1 MLVAGLCIAK
11 AKCKAL
17 LGGGS
22 VAVTAAASTAPPA
35 ATKVRQWTNHRHDE
49 IPTWNAL
56 GVLGPPAIKR
66 HRLAPLE
73 ISETEHMA
81 IDADA
86 AHVAALAKSDEA
98 SCLVYPHS
106 CRSVKR
112 HHHENSHTDS
122 WQLRVRPV
130 TTNP

>member
-22 VAVTAAASTAPPA
+22 VAVTAAASTAP
-35 ATKVRQWTNHRHDE
+35 ATKVRQWNHSRHDDE

-112 HHHENSHTDS
+112 HRHHHENSHTEFCN
-122 WQLRVRPV
+122 L
-130 TTNP
+130 